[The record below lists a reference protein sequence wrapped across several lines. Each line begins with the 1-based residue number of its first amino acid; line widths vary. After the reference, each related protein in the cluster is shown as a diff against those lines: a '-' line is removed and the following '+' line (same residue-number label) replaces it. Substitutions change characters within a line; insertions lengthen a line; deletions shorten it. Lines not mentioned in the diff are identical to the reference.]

1 MRSTINF
8 KKNTVIRVLSMFLR
22 SKIQTQTEQHL
33 IQKVVSSNYN
43 YDNILIEET
52 SKKIALP
59 KNLKKRRKIYSGK
72 TNNNEEDEIEPRK
85 IELIFIS
92 LLKFPGFIRY
102 IKFQGLTHEDIR
114 KTACYIKHEFYP
126 KGSYIFRKHDKADR
140 LYGVVKGCVSLR
152 ENVFVDLTRK
162 IACESIYNIA
172 NLNENLK
179 HTSTDKNQI
188 VQLKVKNEIDQSEDS
203 ISLSNFMSD
212 NESFFSLKKEEPKN
226 ENDTLFSFIDN
237 LESEIVTVRHGM
249 CFGEWGLMYNIPR
262 TASAYCKEDTDV
274 FYLEKEY
281 FDKVLGLKFFKSDMN
296 KINFILTKF
305 PILRTEYKFRH
316 LLTKIVPAFYE
327 KNQIVYTQFDKANT
341 IYLVYQGECGIAK
354 IPKATSREDIELK
367 RNKMQFLS
375 SITVGGIAGLECAN
389 LNSNYDNCLVVTRE
403 FTVLLKINMKFIC
416 EKCKG
421 FRAFLLPLY
430 EEQVRINN
438 LSEKKI
444 EKRKIEKNINN
455 DSSLKNNEY
464 QQNYLEKEIKK
475 IRHRIQSSKETQI
488 LNSKNRVKEKKIK
501 YNKSKFTKNHQ
512 RALSSQKK
520 KIYLGNRASIKT
532 NLFQTSAHFLET
544 SQQTK
549 RFSTIAS
556 PVQQTAK
563 DKKDF
568 FHSYINSLSTE
579 QNTFR
584 ISGVSFHT
592 KPRNKKS
599 CSINKYSFISNN
611 TTNNN
616 IIESR
621 PFDIGEK
628 NSFVIESDVM
638 NTMSNIKITPK
649 TIFYDSG
656 KFQLPLLTEYK

>member
-8 KKNTVIRVLSMFLR
+8 KKNTVIKVLRMFLI
-22 SKIQTQTEQHL
+22 SKIQRQTEQHL

-52 SKKIALP
+52 SKKIYLP
-59 KNLKKRRKIYSGK
+59 KNFKKKRKIPGNK
-72 TNNNEEDEIEPRK
+72 LTCIEEEEIEPRK

-140 LYGVVKGCVSLR
+140 LYGVIKGCVSLR
-152 ENVFVDLTRK
+152 ENIFVDLTRK
-162 IACESIYNIA
+162 IACENIYNIA
-172 NLNENLK
+172 SLNENHK
-179 HTSTDKNQI
+179 HASTDENQI
-188 VQLKVKNEIDQSEDS
+188 IHLKVKNEIDQTEES
-203 ISLSNFMSD
+203 ISLSNFMSED
-212 NESFFSLKKEEPKN
+212 KGFLSFKKEEPKS
-226 ENDTLFSFIDN
+226 EKDILFSFIDN
-237 LESEIVTVRHGM
+237 LESEIITVRHGM

-305 PILRTEYKFRH
+305 PILRTEYQFRH

-354 IPKATSREDIELK
+354 IPKATSKEDIELK

-389 LNSNYDNCLVVTRE
+389 PNSNYDNCLVVTRE
-403 FTVLLKINMKFIC
+403 FTVLLKINIKFIC
-416 EKCKG
+416 EKCKD
-421 FRAFLLPLY
+421 FRAFLKPLY
-430 EEQVRINN
+430 EEQVKINN
-438 LSEKKI
+438 LAEKKF
-444 EKRKIEKNINN
+444 EKRKSEKINN
-455 DSSLKNNEY
+455 DLALKNNEY
-464 QQNYLEKEIKK
+464 QQKYLEKEITK
-475 IRHRIQSSKETQI
+475 IRHRIQSAKETRI
-488 LNSKNRVKEKKIK
+488 FNSKNRLKEKKLD
-501 YNKSKFTKNHQ
+501 YNITKFTKNHQ

-520 KIYLGNRASIKT
+520 KIYLGHRASIKA
-532 NLFQTSAHFLET
+532 NLFQTSVNYLET

-549 RFSTIAS
+549 HFSTIAS
-556 PVQQTAK
+556 PVQQLAK

-584 ISGVSFHT
+584 ISGISFHT
-592 KPRNKKS
+592 KSRKKKNS
-599 CSINKYSFISNN
+599 SINKYSFTSNN

-628 NSFVIESDVM
+628 NSFIIESDVM
-638 NTMSNIKITPK
+638 NTMSNIKKTPK
-649 TIFYDSG
+649 TICYDSG
-656 KFQLPLLTEYK
+656 KFQLPLLTDYK